1 MPTSLLYCES
11 ICRALRIVFGLNVYR
26 YTFIRSL
33 QREGVAAC
41 AKHYPGHGDT
51 LLDSHVALPFL
62 PHSLTRLMEVEM
74 PPFEKAVDAD
84 VAAVMVA
91 HINVPCFSGRSASAS
106 KPATMCKDA
115 IDYLR
120 DGLLFEGVI
129 ISDCMELGAII
140 KEYSIEEAAT
150 QAILAGVDMVLVSH
164 TMSRQTAVLNTLV
177 QGVLT
182 GRIPYQRVIDA
193 ASRIATLKQKYVR
206 SPFKDVVEEKFWIS
220 EVQQIGCKEHH
231 DIVANVVYQSAVVS
245 GRRSVPKR
253 KLRLNLW

>member
-1 MPTSLLYCES
+1 MVYELD
-11 ICRALRIVFGLNVYR
+11 VYR
-26 YTFIRSL
+26 FAFIRSL

-51 LLDSHVALPFL
+51 LLDSHVHLPLL
-62 PHSLTRLMEVEM
+62 PHSLTQLMEIEI
-74 PPFEKAVDAD
+74 PPFQKAVDAD

-91 HINVPCFSGRSASAS
+91 HIDAPCFSGRSESSSSAS

-120 DGLLFEGVI
+120 DALLFEGVI

-140 KEYSIEEAAT
+140 KEFSVEEAAT
-150 QAILAGVDMVLVSH
+150 RAVLAGVDMVLVSH
-164 TMSRQTAVLNTLV
+164 TMSRQIAVMNTLV

-182 GRIPYQRVIDA
+182 GRIPYKRVMDA
-193 ASRIATLKQKYVR
+193 VSRIATLKQTYVR
-206 SPFKDVVEEKFWIS
+206 SPSKDVTEERFWES

-231 DIVANVVYQSAVVS
+231 DIVANVIHQSAVVS
-245 GRRSVPKR
+245 GRQIVPKR